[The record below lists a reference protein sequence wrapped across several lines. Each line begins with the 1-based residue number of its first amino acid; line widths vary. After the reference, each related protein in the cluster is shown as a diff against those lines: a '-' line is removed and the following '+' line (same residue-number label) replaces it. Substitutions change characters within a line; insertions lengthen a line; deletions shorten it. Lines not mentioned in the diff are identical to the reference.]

1 MAGRAPHVS
10 LVQHPESPSK
20 FSATH
25 LGQKKGLAVP
35 FLKLLV
41 PSHLSCPNKLGTI
54 FKNTSESKTKKIF
67 LLLFLS
73 TILAKGMSIY
83 WALQFRK
90 SGMRW
95 DTCSH
100 PRLLAH
106 TDYSQRTR
114 VPSHITGVCLGE
126 PADHSPPGS
135 SVRGLSRQEHWRGLL
150 CPPLGEP
157 PDPGIKPRSLA
168 SPALAGGFCST
179 SSAWEAIHTVLLLF
193 IAKNPVSQT

>member
-1 MAGRAPHVS
+1 MRHGAGSLHGRLLRGGAVGGRAPHVS
-10 LVQHPESPSK
+10 LVQHPESPSE

-67 LLLFLS
+67 LLLFLT

-114 VPSHITGVCLGE
+114 VLSHITGVCLLVSLWTTAHQAPLSG
-126 PADHSPPGS
+126 DCPGKNT
-135 SVRGLSRQEHWRGLL
+135 GGACCALL
-150 CPPLGEP
+150 
-157 PDPGIKPRSLA
+157 
-168 SPALAGGFCST
+168 
-179 SSAWEAIHTVLLLF
+179 
-193 IAKNPVSQT
+193 